1 MQEDSIDI
9 EIFNIPQRLDFHVPS
24 PMKDYRRQFS
34 SPHKI
39 KTDFPLISPLKLGGA
54 NRTGI
59 CGSESSNNNSGLG
72 LEKRQKEKEP
82 EPAPGP
88 LESREG
94 EVPDQEDSVEEI
106 LQDEV
111 QDAQSLGCDFT
122 ETVMKSEDRD
132 IIPSKEGD
140 TLSSAEHDV
149 IKRDDNDDEMLHEDT
164 NDVKDEVQGVLKR
177 KAAEALSSEEESR
190 KKKDLKNT
198 KVSKKRYLSTPCIWV
213 KNKNRDTLM
222 INKFKNCF
230 PFLTP

>member
-198 KVSKKRYLSTPCIWV
+198 KV
-213 KNKNRDTLM
+213 
-222 INKFKNCF
+222 
-230 PFLTP
+230 